1 MKHLIA
7 MHGWGGEQ
15 YIWRKWLNYF
25 SQHGWVCQSGERGY
39 GGVKPIQPK
48 WEATHLNDCIEN
60 RVIIA
65 HSLGIHL
72 LSRDV
77 LVKATKIV
85 LFSSFG
91 RFIPEGKQGRIIRAS
106 LQGMKQSLGSLNENK
121 MLNTFL
127 KKASAPE
134 AISEPLPIIF
144 SKGLSAE
151 GRSRMGVDLQL
162 LFQTEGIPSD
172 IDPSSK
178 VLVIEGGN
186 DEIIVPETRAN
197 LVKDLNKHLL
207 EMPTHWLFPKL
218 GHSLVNNIPMKE
230 VKDWIES

>member
-7 MHGWGGEQ
+7 MHGWGEEQ
-15 YIWRKWLNYF
+15 SIWKKWFNYF
-25 SQHGWVCQSGERGY
+25 SQYGWICQSGERGY
-39 GGVKPIQPK
+39 GGVLPIDPK
-48 WEATHLNDCIEN
+48 WEATHSNNCIET
-60 RVIIA
+60 RVILA

-91 RFIPEGKQGRIIRAS
+91 RFIPEGKQGRIIRAT
-106 LQGMKQSLGSLNENK
+106 LQGMKQSIGSINENK

-134 AISEPLPIIF
+134 AISEPLPQIF
-144 SKGLSAE
+144 SNGLSAE
-151 GRSRMGVDLQL
+151 GRSRIKGDLQL
-162 LFQTEGIPSD
+162 LFQTQGIPSD

-178 VLVIEGGN
+178 VLVIEGEK
-186 DEIIVPETRAN
+186 DEIIVPETRDQ
-197 LVKDLNKHLL
+197 LITDLKIHLL
-207 EMPTHWLFPKL
+207 ENPTHWVFPQL
-218 GHSLVNNIPMKE
+218 GHSLVNYIPMKE